1 MVANYTFA
9 HSIDDL
15 SSTFADNLQGASGGI
30 GNLGYLDPR
39 NPGLDRGNSDYD
51 IRHRVVVS
59 PIYETPW
66 FKQSGGWSH
75 LLLGGYT
82 FTSIFTARTGTPFGV
97 FDSTNSANA
106 GGGYGWPRYVPGA
119 SITGY
124 STGIPISVGVDSF
137 NMLNLPAAK
146 YYGIQSDNRVLG
158 LWSISRNY
166 DSSQCVS
173 WSWRVV
179 IRSLGS
185 QELPH
190 RRTYESGI
198 PSRGIQHS
206 QPSQLL
212 RERRESR
219 CTQLRYRRT
228 HPSAGEERWT
238 RNASDRRQ
246 SR

>member
-1 MVANYTFA
+1 MVQAIGWLVSSVAWWLYLYEHLHRAYRNSVWRLRQHKFCERGRWIRVA
-9 HSIDDL
+9 AIRSRRIDHWLFD
-15 SSTFADNLQGASGGI
+15 
-30 GNLGYLDPR
+30 
-39 NPGLDRGNSDYD
+39 GNSNQ
-51 IRHRVVVS
+51 RWRRQLQHAQ
-59 PIYETPW
+59 
-66 FKQSGGWSH
+66 F
-75 LLLGGYT
+75 
-82 FTSIFTARTGTPFGV
+82 
-97 FDSTNSANA
+97 A
-106 GGGYGWPRYVPGA
+106 G
-119 SITGY
+119 SE
-124 STGIPISVGVDSF
+124 
-137 NMLNLPAAK
+137 